1 MSHFKIPCIM
11 VLMTD
16 TEQGTQVAHP
26 AGSSGRPERHVLL
39 SSMLGKT
46 ARGGV
51 PIRRAFIQH
60 KEKTDGSRGAALGEL
75 VRTRDE
81 SALDAYLLIHAMAS
95 SSTPYRTWFP
105 SATWAQITGLDSNAS
120 AETAKA
126 RWSKIATKL
135 ERLGL
140 IRRERSGNRMN
151 YWLLNESGNGDV
163 YLRPKVLKHGSW
175 FSVPHLYWTEGHDQ
189 RLTLPEK
196 AMLLITLDQA
206 DDRALPYHRV
216 PEWYGISKKTAERGL
231 TGLLD
236 GNYLTMRS
244 ERVVAPR
251 SQTGWTEI
259 RRYTTIGPWS
269 IQARADAI
277 RKERP
282 KGPARHEAD
291 LPPEPES

>member
-1 MSHFKIPCIM
+1 MPKCRIPCII

-26 AGSSGRPERHVLL
+26 ADGADRPERLALL

-51 PIRRAFIQH
+51 PIRRAFIQQ
-60 KEKTDGSRGAALGEL
+60 KEKTDGGRGAALGEL

-105 SATWAQITGLDSNAS
+105 SATWAQITALDSNAS
-120 AETAKA
+120 AETSKA

-135 ERLGL
+135 ERLHL

-151 YWLLNESGNGDV
+151 YWLLNESGNGEE
-163 YLRPKVLKHGSW
+163 YLRPKMLKHGSW
-175 FSVPHLYWTEGHDQ
+175 FSIPHLYWLDGHDQ

-196 AMLLITLDQA
+196 AMLLISLDQA
-206 DDRALPYHRV
+206 DDRPLPYHRI

-231 TGLLD
+231 TRLLD
-236 GNYLTMRS
+236 GNYLTVRS

-251 SQTGWTEI
+251 SHTGWTEI
-259 RRYTTIGPWS
+259 RRYTTVGPWS
-269 IQARADAI
+269 IKARAAAI
-277 RKERP
+277 RKEHPKRP
-282 KGPARHEAD
+282 VPRDADASLEPGP
-291 LPPEPES
+291 